1 MQVFIIIIAIFFFQV
16 NNFAEI
22 GANFQNTIDKPMK
35 ILYNNLVFYFAMLKI
50 SQIHS
55 CELTRR
61 CGKGN
66 ARLSNEQLAVMLG
79 VTPEE
84 VAARIADYEKRGVIK
99 GYSVILNEELA
110 DKNAVTAFI
119 EVKVTPKA
127 DFGFDE
133 LARTIMMYD
142 EVDSVTLMSGSFDL
156 AVTLSG
162 TNYKEI
168 ALFVAKRL
176 SSIDGVIS
184 TSTHFVLKQYK
195 EQGFFIENEAADER
209 GFVSP

>member
-1 MQVFIIIIAIFFFQV
+1 MDSLI
-16 NNFAEI
+16 
-22 GANFQNTIDKPMK
+22 K
-35 ILYNNLVFYFAMLKI
+35 LL
-50 SQIHS
+50 
-55 CELTRR
+55 
-61 CGKGN
+61 KGN

-142 EVDSVTLMSGSFDL
+142 EVDFVTLMSGSFDL

>member
-1 MQVFIIIIAIFFFQV
+1 MRHGKERMVLFMDSLI
-16 NNFAEI
+16 
-22 GANFQNTIDKPMK
+22 K
-35 ILYNNLVFYFAMLKI
+35 LL
-50 SQIHS
+50 
-55 CELTRR
+55 
-61 CGKGN
+61 KGN

-110 DKNAVTAFI
+110 DKNAVTAFL

>member
-1 MQVFIIIIAIFFFQV
+1 M
-16 NNFAEI
+16 
-22 GANFQNTIDKPMK
+22 DS
-35 ILYNNLVFYFAMLKI
+35 LLK
-50 SQIHS
+50 
-55 CELTRR
+55 LL
-61 CGKGN
+61 KGN
-66 ARLSNEQLAVMLG
+66 ARLSNKEIAVMLG
-79 VTPEE
+79 TSEDD
-84 VAARIADYEKRGVIK
+84 VAASIADYEKKGVIK

-119 EVKVTPKA
+119 EVKITPKA
-127 DFGFDE
+127 ELGFDE
-133 LARTIMMYD
+133 LAKKIMSYD

-168 ALFVAKRL
+168 ALFVAQRL
-176 SSIDGVIS
+176 STIDGVIS

-195 EQGFFIENEAADER
+195 EQGFLIESEAEDER

>member
-1 MQVFIIIIAIFFFQV
+1 MDSLI
-16 NNFAEI
+16 
-22 GANFQNTIDKPMK
+22 K
-35 ILYNNLVFYFAMLKI
+35 LL
-50 SQIHS
+50 
-55 CELTRR
+55 
-61 CGKGN
+61 KGN

-195 EQGFFIENEAADER
+195 EHGFFIENEAADER

>member
-1 MQVFIIIIAIFFFQV
+1 MDSLI
-16 NNFAEI
+16 
-22 GANFQNTIDKPMK
+22 K
-35 ILYNNLVFYFAMLKI
+35 LL
-50 SQIHS
+50 
-55 CELTRR
+55 
-61 CGKGN
+61 KGN

-110 DKNAVTAFI
+110 DENAVTAFI

>member
-1 MQVFIIIIAIFFFQV
+1 MDSLI
-16 NNFAEI
+16 
-22 GANFQNTIDKPMK
+22 K
-35 ILYNNLVFYFAMLKI
+35 LL
-50 SQIHS
+50 
-55 CELTRR
+55 
-61 CGKGN
+61 KGN

-209 GFVSP
+209 GFVSQ

>member
-1 MQVFIIIIAIFFFQV
+1 M
-16 NNFAEI
+16 
-22 GANFQNTIDKPMK
+22 
-35 ILYNNLVFYFAMLKI
+35 LVF
-50 SQIHS
+50 
-55 CELTRR
+55 LT
-61 CGKGN
+61 N
-66 ARLSNEQLAVMLG
+66 SAVMLG

>member
-1 MQVFIIIIAIFFFQV
+1 MDSLI
-16 NNFAEI
+16 
-22 GANFQNTIDKPMK
+22 K
-35 ILYNNLVFYFAMLKI
+35 LL
-50 SQIHS
+50 
-55 CELTRR
+55 
-61 CGKGN
+61 KGN

-184 TSTHFVLKQYK
+184 TSTHFVLKRYK
-195 EQGFFIENEAADER
+195 DDGVVFNREEKDDREVI
-209 GFVSP
+209 SL

>member
-1 MQVFIIIIAIFFFQV
+1 MDSLI
-16 NNFAEI
+16 
-22 GANFQNTIDKPMK
+22 K
-35 ILYNNLVFYFAMLKI
+35 LL
-50 SQIHS
+50 
-55 CELTRR
+55 
-61 CGKGN
+61 KGN

-110 DKNAVTAFI
+110 DKSAVTAFI

>member
-1 MQVFIIIIAIFFFQV
+1 MDSLI
-16 NNFAEI
+16 
-22 GANFQNTIDKPMK
+22 K
-35 ILYNNLVFYFAMLKI
+35 LL
-50 SQIHS
+50 
-55 CELTRR
+55 
-61 CGKGN
+61 KGN

-84 VAARIADYEKRGVIK
+84 VAARIADYEKKGVIK